1 MPAAMTLPRKLRMRQ
16 FSICT
21 SQATVIALV
30 MVRVPK
36 PPESTQLISP
46 PALVAAMAAAKVLQG
61 AARLQVGLRSSPT
74 PETQVRGFCACAGA
88 AARNGNASAMMASE
102 SAALRMMVLPR
113 IDRLAI
119 GSGSN
124 PIQTVNNRRLA
135 TSQRPYNRAATGR
148 ARPGRLQGRLRTAV
162 DKCRL

>member
-1 MPAAMTLPRKLRMRQ
+1 MSMAIELPPPSPRMPAVP
-16 FSICT
+16 T

-88 AARNGNASAMMASE
+88 AARRRGGEERRCECDDGERKRGLTHDGPPSYRSIGHRVRIEPDPNRQQPEISDKPTAVQSRGDRACATRSVTRQ
-102 SAALRMMVLPR
+102 AA
-113 IDRLAI
+113 
-119 GSGSN
+119 
-124 PIQTVNNRRLA
+124 NRR
-135 TSQRPYNRAATGR
+135 G
-148 ARPGRLQGRLRTAV
+148 
-162 DKCRL
+162 